1 MSTEQEVRTR
11 GAQAPRGGLFTRWW
25 VYVLAAGL
33 VVTAFLGIKSAS
45 TPVPADPAIVKSAVQ
60 SQP

>member
-1 MSTEQEVRTR
+1 MSIEYDVRPR
-11 GAQAPRGGLFTRWW
+11 GAQAPRGGLLTRWW
-25 VYVLAAGL
+25 VYVLAGGL
-33 VVTAFLGIKSAS
+33 VVTAFLGVKSAS